1 MNKSKRTDRDSLVK
15 KAAYLR
21 LMAIKLAEDM
31 KSGTFK
37 SLYKGQGIEF
47 SGVRDYIRGDDVR
60 SIDWNVT
67 ARMNKPFVK
76 VFEEDR
82 ELQIFLI
89 VDTSLSMQLECQD
102 VTKYDVLSETAALI
116 TIAAELNNCSIG
128 AVFFDGEI
136 NFSCKPAMGK
146 EQIMLLLSHLDNL
159 PSSNTVGSVLGS
171 AINGAG
177 KLLKKRSLVFV
188 LSDFRT
194 SDWEKTLISLAQR
207 HDVVALRFKNKYDDE
222 LPVIGTVPFVDVES
236 GDSMVIPSFSQKLKK
251 EWKVQNEN
259 NQKKWQS
266 VCVKHGVVP
275 VVMNTT
281 DSPLK
286 ILTSVFSE
294 AKGRA
299 GSV

>member
-136 NFSCKPAMGK
+136 NFSCKPSVGR
-146 EQIMLLLSHLDNL
+146 EQIMLLLSHLDEL
-159 PSSNTVGSVLGS
+159 PSSGTTGSVLGS

-194 SDWEKTLISLAQR
+194 SDWEKPLISLAQR
-207 HDVVALRFKNKYDDE
+207 HDVVALRLKNKYDDE

-236 GDSMVIPSFSQKLKK
+236 GDSMIIPSFSQKLKK
-251 EWKVQNEN
+251 EWKAQNEA
-259 NQKKWQS
+259 NQKKWKD
-266 VCVKHGVVP
+266 VCVKHGVIP
-275 VVMNTT
+275 VVMNTS

-286 ILTSVFSE
+286 VLTSVFSE
-294 AKGRA
+294 GR
-299 GSV
+299 GR

>member
-21 LMAIKLAEDM
+21 LMAGKLADNM

-136 NFSCKPAMGK
+136 NFSCKPSVGR
-146 EQIMLLLSHLDNL
+146 EQIMLLLSHLDEL
-159 PSSNTVGSVLGS
+159 PSSGTTGSVLGS

-194 SDWEKTLISLAQR
+194 SDWEKPLISLAQR
-207 HDVVALRFKNKYDDE
+207 HDVVALRIKNKYDSE

-236 GDSMVIPSFSQKLKK
+236 KTSMILPSFSEKFKR
-251 EWKVQNEN
+251 EWKSQNEN

-266 VCVKHGVVP
+266 VCVKHGIIP

-286 ILTSVFSE
+286 VLTSFFSG
-294 AKGRA
+294 ARGR
-299 GSV
+299 

>member
-146 EQIMLLLSHLDNL
+146 EQIIFRQQMQIQNVKIQIIMNTCI
-159 PSSNTVGSVLGS
+159 NTVSKPVHNHCFQYKYRS
-171 AINGAG
+171 YQ
-177 KLLKKRSLVFV
+177 KKRP
-188 LSDFRT
+188 
-194 SDWEKTLISLAQR
+194 ISI
-207 HDVVALRFKNKYDDE
+207 Y
-222 LPVIGTVPFVDVES
+222 
-236 GDSMVIPSFSQKLKK
+236 KLF
-251 EWKVQNEN
+251 
-259 NQKKWQS
+259 
-266 VCVKHGVVP
+266 
-275 VVMNTT
+275 T
-281 DSPLK
+281 
-286 ILTSVFSE
+286 IL
-294 AKGRA
+294 
-299 GSV
+299 

>member
-128 AVFFDGEI
+128 AVFLMEKLIFLANQPWEKNKLCFCFLI
-136 NFSCKPAMGK
+136 LIIC
-146 EQIMLLLSHLDNL
+146 LLLTQLVL
-159 PSSNTVGSVLGS
+159 FWEVQLTVL
-171 AINGAG
+171 
-177 KLLKKRSLVFV
+177 
-188 LSDFRT
+188 
-194 SDWEKTLISLAQR
+194 
-207 HDVVALRFKNKYDDE
+207 
-222 LPVIGTVPFVDVES
+222 
-236 GDSMVIPSFSQKLKK
+236 
-251 EWKVQNEN
+251 EN
-259 NQKKWQS
+259 Y
-266 VCVKHGVVP
+266 
-275 VVMNTT
+275 
-281 DSPLK
+281 
-286 ILTSVFSE
+286 
-294 AKGRA
+294 
-299 GSV
+299 